1 MSLRVFIATIILLL
15 FSGKNPNCLNIVVHC
30 FYNTETFA
38 GLSNYGN
45 QFFIGVLRSKSSET
59 SSKIVILA
67 PTPAQFN
74 ISSLTGYNYTGSIPA
89 YTPVFIDIESNFQVL
104 NSSYNYRHLGLRI
117 TSPQFISVAV
127 VEYANNTPRS
137 SYLALPCHDQPTEK
151 YIYYGISHESDERE
165 RYGVILLVGCRD
177 NTTVTITP
185 TETIQLPSDPQQ
197 SNSTVDTI
205 TAGTSHTVILHE
217 MQTLIITIKSTI
229 FFSDLSGTKIVSNY
243 PLTVIGGHE
252 CAKVTVWYQDC
263 DPIATQVPPTIN
275 WGTEFFTMPF
285 YNRTKGYLMKIMASE
300 NNTNVSL
307 KCSNVVSSYN
317 LILAGNVISHHVQSS
332 HYCYIQCSQPC
343 YIAELAFGGQY
354 ANGGGYG
361 DPLLITI
368 PPIRQY
374 PQNVTFTILP
384 DMPTIFYSVAVPV
397 DSYFNG
403 TLIINGVLTSL
414 NWTTIYST
422 NNNIT
427 TGYGYKTTANGTYT
441 ISHSHP
447 YGKICI
453 IVYGFY
459 QHGGYGYLSGML
471 LDPIFPISPQ
481 LSQTSIVSSQVTTS
495 TSCNPYCLLNTT
507 TYYIHSH
514 SILTSS
520 PVTVKSTGEI
530 DNATSMSVA
539 LTSTG
544 EIGNITSISK
554 SVTLTYTVE
563 IGNVTSTSESVTL
576 TYTGEIGNVTST
588 SESVTLTYTGEIGNV
603 ISTSKS
609 VTLTSTGEIT
619 NVTFMSMSAIV
630 TIISTSKSVML
641 ASTNDPTTNEPS
653 RIPSITVPVDNSNI
667 IIICLVAVVLILVCI
682 IIGSFLFYLHGR
694 KKRLKNVVV
703 DTSLSIGNPVAVHI
717 DIIDGHSDESQ
728 PTNEVN
734 GECHHEVIDPDGFI
748 LSADVSRENRSQ
760 SIPQPSPVNP
770 THLML
775 ELQEKSEPDGPTQSS
790 TVSCESTQT
799 LH

>member
-1 MSLRVFIATIILLL
+1 M
-15 FSGKNPNCLNIVVHC
+15 LNIVVHC

-45 QFFIGVLRSKSSET
+45 QFFIGLLRSKSSET
-59 SSKIVILA
+59 SSKVVILA
-67 PTPAQFN
+67 LTPAQFN

-117 TSPQFISVAV
+117 TSPQLISVAV

-151 YIYYGISHESDERE
+151 YIYYGISRESDERE
-165 RYGVILLVGCRD
+165 RYGLILLVGCRD

-229 FFSDLSGTKIVSNY
+229 LFSDLSGTKIVSNY

-252 CAKVTVWYQDC
+252 CTKVTVWYQDC

-285 YNRTKGYLMKIMASE
+285 YNRTKGYLMKIMGSE
-300 NNTNVSL
+300 NNTSVSL
-307 KCSNVVSSYN
+307 KCSNIVSSYH

-374 PQNVTFTILP
+374 PQNITFTTLP

-422 NNNIT
+422 NSNTT
-427 TGYGYKTTANGTYT
+427 TGYGYKATANGTYT

-471 LDPIFPISPQ
+471 LDP
-481 LSQTSIVSSQVTTS
+481 
-495 TSCNPYCLLNTT
+495 
-507 TYYIHSH
+507 
-514 SILTSS
+514 
-520 PVTVKSTGEI
+520 
-530 DNATSMSVA
+530 
-539 LTSTG
+539 
-544 EIGNITSISK
+544 
-554 SVTLTYTVE
+554 
-563 IGNVTSTSESVTL
+563 
-576 TYTGEIGNVTST
+576 
-588 SESVTLTYTGEIGNV
+588 
-603 ISTSKS
+603 
-609 VTLTSTGEIT
+609 
-619 NVTFMSMSAIV
+619 
-630 TIISTSKSVML
+630 
-641 ASTNDPTTNEPS
+641 TNEPS
-653 RIPSITVPVDNSNI
+653 HIPSITVPVDNSNT

-682 IIGSFLFYLHGR
+682 IIGIFLFYLHGR
-694 KKRLKNVVV
+694 RTRFNNAVV
-703 DTSLSIGNPVAVHI
+703 DTSLSIGNPVAVDT
-717 DIIDGHSDESQ
+717 DIIDGHSNGLQ
-728 PTNEVN
+728 PTNQVSD
-734 GECHHEVIDPDGFI
+734 GHHYDEIPPIDPDGFI
-748 LSADVSRENRSQ
+748 
-760 SIPQPSPVNP
+760 
-770 THLML
+770 
-775 ELQEKSEPDGPTQSS
+775 
-790 TVSCESTQT
+790 
-799 LH
+799 